1 MRLRAVA
8 AGFALGVAAAVLWV
22 VGNLEVPLYVA
33 RITCRLDPNCGGGVS
48 ASSVG
53 SGSTL
58 LVLLAGFAAG
68 YWWTLR
74 RQRRASRVTGE

>member
-1 MRLRAVA
+1 MMRLRAVA
-8 AGFALGVAAAVLWV
+8 AGFALGLAAAVLWV
-22 VGNLEVPLYVA
+22 IGNLEVPLYVA
-33 RITCRLDPNCGGGVS
+33 RIKCRLDPNCGGGIG

-58 LVLLAGFAAG
+58 LVLLASFAAG

-74 RQRRASRVTGE
+74 RHGRASRVSE